1 MVSIWLKS
9 ILNLILNLGV
19 AGGIV
24 EQEAA
29 IELSNIAI
37 WNPKKKK
44 ADRISFLIENDKK
57 VRVYSSDKLE
67 IKS

>member
-1 MVSIWLKS
+1 
-9 ILNLILNLGV
+9 LGV
-19 AGGIV
+19 TGGIV